1 MIILVGPSAS
11 GKTEIAKIL
20 IKEHGYQKFV
30 TTTTRNIR
38 INEKDNVDYHF
49 INKDQ
54 FINKIKNDE
63 FIEYVSYNDNFYGTE
78 KKEID
83 KNKVLIVE
91 PQGLKHFKTLNDP
104 SIVSFYIS
112 VKKEIRK
119 ERMIK
124 RQDKIEDI
132 NKRLI
137 CDDKVFN
144 NDVLDFVDFT
154 IENNETSLKEIS
166 STINEIYKKVA
177 ILQVLQQLLLI
188 FQQYFSH
195 QEQ

>member
-1 MIILVGPSAS
+1 M
-11 GKTEIAKIL
+11 
-20 IKEHGYQKFV
+20 
-30 TTTTRNIR
+30 
-38 INEKDNVDYHF
+38 
-49 INKDQ
+49 
-54 FINKIKNDE
+54 
-63 FIEYVSYNDNFYGTE
+63 
-78 KKEID
+78 
-83 KNKVLIVE
+83 
-91 PQGLKHFKTLNDP
+91 KHFKTLNDP

-124 RQDKIEDI
+124 RQDKTEDI

-144 NDVLDFVDFT
+144 NDILDFVDFT

-177 ILQVLQQLLLI
+177 IL
-188 FQQYFSH
+188 
-195 QEQ
+195 

>member
-1 MIILVGPSAS
+1 MLVCPHIFFLFCS
-11 GKTEIAKIL
+11 GS
-20 IKEHGYQKFV
+20 F
-30 TTTTRNIR
+30 
-38 INEKDNVDYHF
+38 
-49 INKDQ
+49 
-54 FINKIKNDE
+54 
-63 FIEYVSYNDNFYGTE
+63 
-78 KKEID
+78 
-83 KNKVLIVE
+83 
-91 PQGLKHFKTLNDP
+91 KHFKTLNGP
-104 SIVSFYIS
+104 SNGSFYIS

-177 ILQVLQQLLLI
+177 IL
-188 FQQYFSH
+188 
-195 QEQ
+195 